1 MMLLADATLNDL
13 DWFKIIVN
21 LAGGLAIFLFG
32 MTVMTDGLKSAT
44 GDGLRK
50 MLAKL
55 TSNRIMGTG
64 CGVVLTGLTQSSSV
78 TTVLLVG
85 FVSAG
90 LMSMHQSIGV
100 ILGSNIGSTFTA
112 QIIAFDV
119 DRYVPM
125 LIAIGFFT
133 QMLSRRVRLRSA
145 GTMLLGLGLV
155 FAGMSFMSEATSP
168 LRGHPTFIRL
178 MGEMDNP
185 LWGVLIGA
193 AVTVVIQ
200 SSAATTAM
208 VIVLAGQGAITLE
221 AGIALAF
228 GANIGTCFTALV
240 AALGK
245 PRVALQVAVAHTLF
259 NVVGV
264 LIWVAFIPQF
274 AEWVRMISPTSP
286 GLEGAAQL
294 AAEAPRQIANAHTL
308 FNVVNA
314 LLVLPL
320 ITPMAWLVSKLVRD
334 RPRVEAPVAV
344 PKYLDED
351 ALTTPSLAL
360 DYARLELARLG
371 KRVARMCRVT
381 PSLAGEHA
389 DRASSTLTK
398 NRAEVD
404 ALYDQ
409 ILNYLVRVSR
419 KELPRDLAE
428 RSEALLAIASHFG
441 GLAEIIEDDLASAV
455 AGMKR
460 TGLVASDPTKE
471 LIWSLHEVTQQALDM
486 TIEALQSCD
495 ADLADQVV
503 QMKADVYGQ
512 AEALNHH
519 LAQRLAAEEPDRA
532 RLYRTE
538 SELRGQIKRV
548 YYVAR
553 RIAKHIQALV

>member
-1 MMLLADATLNDL
+1 MTLLADTTPIDL
-13 DWFKIIVN
+13 DWFKIIVS

-125 LIAIGFFT
+125 LIALGFFT
-133 QMLSRRVRLRSA
+133 QMLSRRVRVRSA
-145 GTMLLGLGLV
+145 GMMLLGLGLV
-155 FAGMSFMSEATSP
+155 FAGMGLMSEATSP

-185 LWGVLIGA
+185 VWGVLIGA
-193 AVTVVIQ
+193 AVTVIIQ

-208 VIVLAGQGAITLE
+208 VIVLAGQGVISLE
-221 AGIALAF
+221 AGIAIAF
-228 GANIGTCFTALV
+228 GANIGTCATALL
-240 AALGK
+240 ATFGK
-245 PRVALQVAVAHTLF
+245 PRVALQVAIAHTLF

-264 LIWVAFIPQF
+264 LVWVAFIPQF
-274 AEWVRMISPTSP
+274 AEVVRGISPSSAD
-286 GLEGAAQL
+286 LEGAARL

-320 ITPMAWLVSKLVRD
+320 VTPLTWLVTKLVPD
-334 RPRVEAPVAV
+334 RPQVETPAAV
-344 PKYLDED
+344 PKYLDEE
-351 ALTTPSLAL
+351 ALTMPSLAL
-360 DYARLELARLG
+360 DYARLELSRLG
-371 KRVARMCRVT
+371 YRIADMFRLTPELADNGSGRVAQ
-381 PSLAGEHA
+381 LLKQKHA
-389 DRASSTLTK
+389 EIS
-398 NRAEVD
+398 E
-404 ALYDQ
+404 LYDQ
-409 ILNYLVRVSR
+409 VLDYLAHVSR
-419 KELPRDLAE
+419 KELPEELAE
-428 RSEALLAIASHFG
+428 RSEALLAIASHFD
-441 GLAEIIEDDLASAV
+441 GLAEMIEDDLASAV
-455 AGMKR
+455 NGIMR
-460 TGLVASDPTKE
+460 SGLVVSEPTRE
-471 LIWSLHEVTQQALDM
+471 LIRSLHGATQKALDDSV
-486 TIEALQSCD
+486 EALQACD
-495 ADLADQVV
+495 VDLAERVV
-503 QMKADVYGQ
+503 NMKAEVYGK
-512 AEALNHH
+512 ADALSRH
-519 LAQRLAAEEPDRA
+519 LAQRLAVEEPDHV
-532 RLYRTE
+532 RLYRAE

-553 RIAKHIQALV
+553 RIAKHIRNLT